1 MKVKNR
7 IKKAEEFQSMI
18 KKGAKIVNQSFVI
31 YYGQKDDDEAR
42 IGISVSKKLGNAVH
56 RNLYKRQVRMMCHEL
71 IDFKNTNHDLV
82 LIIRFNYSSLS
93 YEENKNILEKLLIK
107 AKIK

>member
-18 KKGAKIVNQSFVI
+18 KKGTKAVNQSFVV
-31 YYGQKDDDEAR
+31 YHQPKEGDEAR

-71 IDFKNTNHDLV
+71 VDFKNTNYDMV

-93 YEENKNILEKLLIK
+93 YAENKNNLEKLLIK

>member
-18 KKGAKIVNQSFVI
+18 KKGTKAVNQSFVV
-31 YYGQKDDDEAR
+31 YHQPKEGDEAR

-71 IDFKNTNHDLV
+71 VDFKNTNYDMV
-82 LIIRFNYSSLS
+82 LIYPLQLFFS
-93 YEENKNILEKLLIK
+93 
-107 AKIK
+107 

>member
-31 YYGQKDDDEAR
+31 YYGQKDDDETR

-71 IDFKNTNHDLV
+71 IDFKNTNYDLV

-93 YEENKNILEKLLIK
+93 YEENKNNLEKLLIK
-107 AKIK
+107 ARIK

>member
-1 MKVKNR
+1 MRKSFRVKKEKDFDAIFKEGKSVANR
-7 IKKAEEFQSMI
+7 K
-18 KKGAKIVNQSFVI
+18 FVI
-31 YYGQKDDDEAR
+31 YRLENQQQHFRVGL
-42 IGISVSKKLGNAVH
+42 SVSKKLGNAVH

-71 IDFKNTNHDLV
+71 VDFKNTNYDMV

-93 YEENKNILEKLLIK
+93 YEENKNNLEKLLIK